1 MTMATS
7 TIKGISE
14 TTATASSGYTLTENR
29 IVRKGNLLRIR
40 LEVRGNT
47 SANDY
52 RTVATLPEG
61 YRPKVRTV
69 KAIVP
74 MAGTTGYLRIQ
85 PTGAVDIYPLATIGQ
100 VYIDETILDA

>member
-1 MTMATS
+1 MATS

-14 TTATASSGYTLTENR
+14 TTATASSGYTLRENR
-29 IVRKGNLLRIR
+29 IVKKGNLLRIR
-40 LEVRGNT
+40 LEVSG
-47 SANDY
+47 SIPPNDY

-61 YRPKVRTV
+61 YRPKVRTI

-85 PTGAVDIYPLATIGQ
+85 PTGAIDIYPLNTINTA
-100 VYIDETILDA
+100 YIDETILDA